1 MRTLDF
7 DFAEHRTAII
17 IGTCIAVIAASLA
30 TGGADRWQQTQATR
44 QADQAGKAA
53 QARAEAIYA
62 ELGCTAQAISGSTR
76 TSNFTVGDT
85 AVDPMSITT
94 ANPSG
99 SPIAGGYV
107 CSTDGSIFRVEA
119 GMIAELIGTS
129 PKIRDALVKGG
140 FAQEAQMMQQRAQ
153 TIYRVAGE
161 Q

>member
-1 MRTLDF
+1 MTIDF

-17 IGTCIAVIAASLA
+17 IGGCVAVIAASLA
-30 TGGADRWQQTQATR
+30 TGGAGRWQDQQATK
-44 QADQAGKAA
+44 QADQAGKAT
-53 QARAEAIYA
+53 QARAEAIYQDQ
-62 ELGCTAQAISGSTR
+62 GCIAQAISATTR
-76 TSNFTVGDT
+76 TSNFTIGDT

-99 SPIAGGYV
+99 SPIAGGYI

-129 PKIRDALVKGG
+129 PKIRDALIAGG
-140 FAQEAQMMQQRAQ
+140 FAAEAQMMQQRAQ
-153 TIYRVAGE
+153 VIYNLTGG